1 MTVSSTTKQN
11 NTSEQIQAFIRSLDN
26 PLLDMDYHP
35 GLERVKAVLSHYSL
49 RRPKLRIRIA
59 GTNGKG
65 STGYFLESAFRA
77 AGFTTGFYTSPH
89 ILRFNERIRINGIP
103 ANDALLTPLLTD
115 MLDIGKKCGASP
127 FELAT
132 ALAIN
137 TFNQADVDIEILEC
151 GLGARLDATTAV
163 PADMALI
170 TPIALDHQAW
180 LGDSLQKIAYEKSY
194 VMQGCEFSISVPQ
207 DQEISDV
214 LVAFNPELLTC
225 EIRPWE
231 KLSAPGQHQQIN
243 ASLAYAAIMALT
255 QAQRIDCDLDKA
267 QAAIAACQVPGRLQQ
282 LSINDASIWLD
293 AAHNRHAIEAL
304 LPSLTSLADPFDAI
318 LVFTR
323 EDRTLADAIHLLQPY
338 SRQII
343 YKTGGAAAGEPIEQL
358 RQQLA
363 INPHGSFLV
372 LGSFITVANI
382 LRNSGQLGSE

>member
-1 MTVSSTTKQN
+1 
-11 NTSEQIQAFIRSLDN
+11 
-26 PLLDMDYHP
+26 
-35 GLERVKAVLSHYSL
+35 
-49 RRPKLRIRIA
+49 
-59 GTNGKG
+59 
-65 STGYFLESAFRA
+65 
-77 AGFTTGFYTSPH
+77 
-89 ILRFNERIRINGIP
+89 
-103 ANDALLTPLLTD
+103 
-115 MLDIGKKCGASP
+115 
-127 FELAT
+127 
-132 ALAIN
+132 
-137 TFNQADVDIEILEC
+137 VDIEILEC

-372 LGSFITVANI
+372 LGSFITVANM